1 MRLVAHGQ
9 VRWLVRLSQTIGTCP
24 YDSLEHRLPEEVE
37 QKIRDIVSEDAD
49 LQQLH
54 HLRTRQVGNVYSI
67 NMHLRMPGDTTLN
80 NAHYHS
86 WKLEQR
92 LRAAFGENT
101 IINIHIEPFK
111 INGEYI
117 HD

>member
-1 MRLVAHGQ
+1 M
-9 VRWLVRLSQTIGTCP
+9 
-24 YDSLEHRLPEEVE
+24 PEEVE

-54 HLRTRQVGNVYSI
+54 HLRTRQVGSVYSI
-67 NMHLRMPGDTTLN
+67 NMHLRMPGDTSLN

-111 INGEYI
+111 VNGEYV